1 MGLFIKNSINFR
13 VRENLGLFI
22 PHVCESLFVEV
33 ENESQKK
40 IIAGVIYRPNTLTS
54 ADVDVF
60 KSTLF
65 DIMEIINTE
74 GKSSLILGHVNICLL
89 KYGTNDKTST
99 LLMVIYSMFLASYLQ
114 ANQSDPHVGYV
125 D

>member
-1 MGLFIKNSINFR
+1 M
-13 VRENLGLFI
+13 EDLGVFI
-22 PHVCESLFVEV
+22 PHVYESLFVEV
-33 ENESQKK
+33 ENEYHKK
-40 IIAGVIYRPNTLTS
+40 IITGVLYRPNTLTS

-89 KYGTNDKTST
+89 KYGTNDKTR
-99 LLMVIYSMFLASYLQ
+99 
-114 ANQSDPHVGYV
+114 HYV
-125 D
+125 DGNLSRCFYQLFTSQSE